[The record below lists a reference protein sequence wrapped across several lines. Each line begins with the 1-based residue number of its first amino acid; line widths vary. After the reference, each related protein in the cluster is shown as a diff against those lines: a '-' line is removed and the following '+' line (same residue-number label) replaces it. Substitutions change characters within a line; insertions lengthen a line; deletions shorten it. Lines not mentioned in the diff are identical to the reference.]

1 MNDVLYDYLDN
12 FSVVYLDDIVIY
24 NRRIKDHV
32 IHLSKVLR
40 RLREQKLYVKKEKC
54 KYVKSKIIFI
64 DHLVKEV
71 QMRMNPKKVQVIF

>member
-1 MNDVLYDYLDN
+1 MNDVLYYYLDN

-24 NRRIKDHV
+24 NKRIKDHV

-40 RLREQKLYVKKEKC
+40 RLREQKLYVKKEKY
-54 KYVKSKIIFI
+54 KYVKSKTMFI

>member
-24 NRRIKDHV
+24 NKRIKDHV

-40 RLREQKLYVKKEKC
+40 RLREQKLYVKKEKY
-54 KYVKSKIIFI
+54 KYVKSKIMFI

>member
-12 FSVVYLDDIVIY
+12 FNVVYLDDIVIY
-24 NRRIKDHV
+24 NKRIKDHV

-40 RLREQKLYVKKEKC
+40 RLREQKLYVKKEKY
-54 KYVKSKIIFI
+54 KYVKSKIMFI

>member
-12 FSVVYLDDIVIY
+12 FSVVYLDDIIIY
-24 NRRIKDHV
+24 NKRIKDHV

-40 RLREQKLYVKKEKC
+40 RLREQKLYVKKEKY
-54 KYVKSKIIFI
+54 KYVKSKIMFI

>member
-1 MNDVLYDYLDN
+1 MNDVLYYYLDN

-24 NRRIKDHV
+24 NKRIKDHV

-40 RLREQKLYVKKEKC
+40 RLREQKLYVKKEKY
-54 KYVKSKIIFI
+54 KYVKSKIMFI

>member
-1 MNDVLYDYLDN
+1 
-12 FSVVYLDDIVIY
+12 VVYLDDIVIY
-24 NRRIKDHV
+24 NKRIKDHV

-40 RLREQKLYVKKEKC
+40 RLREQKLYVNKEKC
-54 KYVKSKIIFI
+54 KYVKSKIMFI

>member
-24 NRRIKDHV
+24 NKRIKDHV

-40 RLREQKLYVKKEKC
+40 RSREQKLYVKKEKC
-54 KYVKSKIIFI
+54 KDVKSKIMFI

-71 QMRMNPKKVQVIF
+71 QMRMNLKKVQVIF